1 MTETP
6 NGKADYPWATRTSD
20 PRALQRIE
28 DPSQRIAVTW
38 YSDTFYTIDIKMS
51 DNAYHRLALYCL
63 DWDTTSR
70 AQTVQLIDGTT
81 GKVLD
86 TRQVSNFHNG
96 IYLVWKVSGHV
107 VIKLT
112 RTAGYNAVASGLF
125 LD

>member
-1 MTETP
+1 
-6 NGKADYPWATRTSD
+6 
-20 PRALQRIE
+20 E
-28 DPSQRIAVTW
+28 DANKRLAATW
-38 YSDTFYTIDIKMS
+38 YSGTSYTIDLKMTG
-51 DNAYHRLALYCL
+51 NAYHQLALYCI

-86 TRQVSNFHNG
+86 TRQVANFHNG